1 MRFQGKITTWKD
13 EKGFGFVT
21 MNATGEKAF
30 VHIKSFTDCY
40 KRPVEGDRITYE
52 LLKDE
57 SNRLRAESIRFVDK
71 QKKSISSSK
80 FISIGSVFLV
90 FFCLFLLLSTLF
102 GLFSPAVLGYYVVI
116 STIAYVTYAIDKS
129 AAQNNRWRTEENT
142 LHLLGLIGGWPGAF
156 LAQKK
161 LRHKSVKA
169 EFQAVFWA
177 TVVINCCLLGLLLT
191 KTGSDFIK
199 NITGA

>member
-21 MNATGEKAF
+21 MNATAEKAF

-57 SNRLRAESIRFVDK
+57 SNRLRAESIRFVDE

-80 FISIGSVFLV
+80 FISIGSVFLL
-90 FFCLFLLLSTLF
+90 FFCLFLLLSTLL
-102 GLFSPAVLGYYVVI
+102 GLFSPAVPGYYVVI

-191 KTGSDFIK
+191 KIGSDFIK
-199 NITGA
+199 NITGS